1 MFPVQNYE
9 DMEGDEH
16 GLRMDERPRRKG
28 TTRGWMD
35 DEEHDFG
42 STTDSFFRR
51 EKRGSDDNSALRR
64 ARTEKEDLRTG
75 LFGRGKAARQQDEAH
90 SRALESLLEMN
101 KMKMT
106 NARSCVV
113 CRMVTDRLK
122 KTSTGGG
129 RWEEH
134 ASEDVC
140 RSLPRADKVAVRA
153 RTHTDTQTRGNA
165 EW

>member
-9 DMEGDEH
+9 DMEGDER

-28 TTRGWMD
+28 ATRGWID
-35 DEEHDFG
+35 DREEHDFG

-90 SRALESLLEMN
+90 SRAFESLLEMRVIF
-101 KMKMT
+101 
-106 NARSCVV
+106 ARSCTCVV

-122 KTSTGGG
+122 TSTGGG
-129 RWEEH
+129 GREDH

-153 RTHTDTQTRGNA
+153 TTHTDTQTHADNA
-165 EW
+165 